1 MKGNLYNLIPLFLLG
16 GVVAVLSVMVVLD
29 KKQRPSHLKHT
40 EETGEIVEAK
50 R

>member
-1 MKGNLYNLIPLFLLG
+1 MNGNKFNLIPMFLLG

-29 KKQRPSHLKHT
+29 KKQKPTRVNKG
-40 EETGEIVEAK
+40 EEMGETVEAK